1 MVHFFF
7 IWDAPKEEL
16 NDVFLGNE
24 RPIRS
29 VECKLESLFHLV
41 ILIKP
46 VDGLCNQRHESCE
59 CLSDKQIRCR

>member
-1 MVHFFF
+1 MVHFCF

-46 VDGLCNQRHESCE
+46 EDG
-59 CLSDKQIRCR
+59 